1 MEALKEQME
10 SPQIA
15 YDYEKLYEV
24 NSKSEVEEK
33 NIMSAIE
40 KGEILE
46 KI

>member
-24 NSKSEVEEK
+24 NSKIELEEQ
-33 NIMSAIE
+33 NLMSAME
-40 KGEILE
+40 E
-46 KI
+46 